1 MTDKPSA
8 RMLVELRRAQWRAA
22 LRGNAQLLILLGREH
37 LGQSDSGP
45 PPATAEE
52 IAAELLALRDAASR

>member
-8 RMLVELRRAQWRAA
+8 RMLAELRRAQWRAA
-22 LRGNAQLLILLGREH
+22 MRGNVQMLILLGREH
-37 LGQSDSGP
+37 LGQGRET

-52 IAAELLALRDAASR
+52 IAAAMLALRDAASR